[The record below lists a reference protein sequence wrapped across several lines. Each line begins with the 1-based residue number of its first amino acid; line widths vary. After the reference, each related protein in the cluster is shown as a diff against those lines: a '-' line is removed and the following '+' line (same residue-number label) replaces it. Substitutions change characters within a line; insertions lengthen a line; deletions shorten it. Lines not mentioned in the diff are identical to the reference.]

1 MWQDW
6 TKLGGVRGKKWLTE
20 HGLQAHEAADEVVEV
35 DGQVGLCVAGDDQL
49 VQLFVQF
56 VAFLGGKNQKTK
68 QTTHLKSTKRQAEG
82 QGNSLKLGQC

>member
-6 TKLGGVRGKKWLTE
+6 TKPGTKLGGVGGKKWLTE

-35 DGQVGLCVAGDDQL
+35 DGQVRLRVAGDDQL

-56 VAFLGGKNQKTK
+56 IAFLGEKKPKKNPKQPTLKAPRGRQKA
-68 QTTHLKSTKRQAEG
+68 RAIR
-82 QGNSLKLGQC
+82 